1 MIKIEAEEMDNASM
15 KVRDRSP
22 INTTMDR
29 NDDDDSN
36 MSGNKERGRDRDRD
50 RQRRGDRPSR
60 FGPRSASRDR
70 DRGGR
75 KSAAERRI
83 FVSNIA
89 YEFRWQELK
98 DLFRTEVGEVAY
110 VELFTDENDKP
121 RGCGIVEFE
130 SADSVKKAVEK
141 MHRYE
146 LKGRKLVVKEDFDVE
161 RDKYGRPLKSVGG
174 GGGGGSV
181 SANRLRDEPRGRWDP
196 APGQA
201 SLGQAGASPSQK
213 WGNTYG
219 LSPQFLESLCITGPL
234 GTKVFVANL
243 DYKVD
248 EKKLKEVFKLA
259 GKVVNVELSLDKEGK
274 SRGFGVVEYEHP
286 VEAVQAISML
296 HNQMLYDRKLTV
308 RMDRA
313 DQKPDGPPKLPE
325 GLRAIGMGLGAGGA
339 PLQDVARNLP
349 NSQQVS
355 SGLVA
360 SVPAG
365 AAAGLGAAGLGL
377 GNTAGLPANL
387 AGVGGLGAGGLV
399 AGGAG
404 EIGLGASLG
413 GAAGAFAG
421 SGLATGLGAAAAA
434 TGLGAG
440 LGGAAAAL
448 GGGNSY
454 GGGLGAGN
462 SNSYLGGNSG
472 GYGAASSSALVGGNY
487 GSGNREFDNVGLG
500 AGGVGSSYGSGVGDR
515 YYRGSSA
522 GGSNHANGPARG
534 GTGAGNRTSD
544 TVIVKNLPPSTTWQ
558 MLRDKF
564 REVGD
569 VEFAEM
575 RGKDFGLVRFTNELS
590 PPEHVL
596 EISYTLNVD
605 HI

>member
-1 MIKIEAEEMDNASM
+1 SSEILIRTEGRQEDKSLLTSDFVNE
-15 KVRDRSP
+15 VVGSP

-454 GGGLGAGN
+454 GGG
-462 SNSYLGGNSG
+462 
-472 GYGAASSSALVGGNY
+472 
-487 GSGNREFDNVGLG
+487 
-500 AGGVGSSYGSGVGDR
+500 VGSSYGSGVGDR

-575 RGKDFGLVRFTNELS
+575 RGKDFGLVRFTNEWDA
-590 PPEHVL
+590 ERA
-596 EISYTLNVD
+596 T
-605 HI
+605 